1 MVFKIDGFPTN
12 WRNLLQNGLFSLFIS
27 QILRSFSSLLLNKT
41 NVLSLQSHFSRVLG
55 VVGSN
60 IACSFRTL
68 YFWRF
73 ALVTAGLNVLGSFS
87 AFCYKFCEQMTTG
100 ANVCRFL
107 VYHIIDFEQKLLRKQ
122 LLYFF
127 NLCVFYHWFC
137 AQMTARAVV
146 TSRVTAS
153 RSGMCG
159 VLAFVLFC
167 H

>member
-41 NVLSLQSHFSRVLG
+41 NVLSLHFSRVL
-55 VVGSN
+55 GSN

-68 YFWRF
+68 YFWSF
-73 ALVTAGLNVLGSFS
+73 ALVTAGSNVLGSFS
-87 AFCYKFCEQMTTG
+87 AFCFKFCEQVTTG
-100 ANVCRFL
+100 ENVCRFL
-107 VYHIIDFEQKLLRKQ
+107 VHHIIDFEQKLLRKK

-127 NLCVFYHWFC
+127 NFCVFYHWFC

-146 TSRVTAS
+146 ISRVTAS
-153 RSGMCG
+153 RSGICG
-159 VLAFVLFC
+159 SLAFV
-167 H
+167 